1 MKTIILHVQAD
12 PALDARLQ
20 AALDLVRSSNGHLVC
35 VQATPLSAYVGSDP
49 FGGVFVMGDLVAELN
64 KRDKELRD
72 GVEARLQAEG
82 VSWSWVHMDG
92 DPAAVLVEQAR
103 LADLVIMSRTTD
115 KPRAR
120 QPLPLVEDVALHARA
135 PVLAIP
141 PEGEGFDATRPA
153 LIAWNGSNEAASAL
167 RAAMPLL
174 RQARDVKILVV
185 GNESD
190 SFPSSTAA
198 LYLSRQGI
206 EPEIHVRAG
215 GGDVAE
221 VISAA
226 AVELGAGYIVMGA
239 YGHSRLREFLLGGV
253 TRSLLSAS
261 RLPLLLAH

>member
-20 AALDLVRSSNGHLVC
+20 AALDLVRSNNGHLVC

-72 GVEARLQAEG
+72 SVETKLKRES

-92 DPAAVLVEQAR
+92 DPAAVVVEQAR
-103 LADLVIMSRTTD
+103 LADLVILSRSLE

-120 QPLPLVEDVALHARA
+120 QPLPLVEDVALHSRA

-141 PEGEGFDATRPA
+141 PEGQGFDASRPA
-153 LIAWNGSNEAASAL
+153 LIAWNGSSEAAAAL
-167 RAAMPLL
+167 RAAVPML
-174 RQARDVKILVV
+174 RQSQAVKILVV
-185 GNESD
+185 GAEND
-190 SFPSSTAA
+190 TFPSSDAA
-198 LYLSRQGI
+198 VYLARHGI
-206 EPEIHVRAG
+206 EAEIHVRAG
-215 GGDVAE
+215 GSDVADA
-221 VISAA
+221 ISGA

-253 TRSLLSAS
+253 TRSLLSNS
-261 RLPLLLAH
+261 RVPLLLAH